1 MEYKFEWMLSN
12 ARSAV
17 LARRLAEADTTKRG
31 WQKAIAEELGVS
43 KQYVSQVYK
52 RFKEEQKMGGR
63 GGSSGRGGG
72 GVGGGSTNSTLKE
85 TLKSIDKKSFS
96 NLYMGYSGLHQESV
110 GTAEVI
116 KGYDGYMVDVLDMS
130 GVPVA
135 GAGVSFKNL
144 ADAQQWGKSTLKKY
158 AKQVLNGGKK

>member
-1 MEYKFEWMLSN
+1 
-12 ARSAV
+12 
-17 LARRLAEADTTKRG
+17 
-31 WQKAIAEELGVS
+31 
-43 KQYVSQVYK
+43 
-52 RFKEEQKMGGR
+52 MGGR

-85 TLKSIDKKSFS
+85 TLKSIESKSFS
-96 NLYMGYSGLHQESV
+96 KLNMGYSELHQE
-110 GTAEVI
+110 GIGIAEVI
-116 KGYDGYMVDVLDMS
+116 KGYDGYMVDVLDTS

-135 GAGVSFKNL
+135 GAGISFDSL